1 MARGIK
7 SLPPR
12 QKLRFKGIISAI
24 HRQLIGNAPGEK
36 RRTSSDCTEDT
47 PRESSPPGTTAKDM
61 TRLAIVD
68 IRPCRP
74 ITNAR
79 VDQCYRFGLVSN

>member
-1 MARGIK
+1 MARDIK
-7 SLPPR
+7 PLPPR

-24 HRQLIGNAPGEK
+24 HRQLIGNASG
-36 RRTSSDCTEDT
+36 RREERAVIGQKTCQ
-47 PRESSPPGTTAKDM
+47 ESPGTIAKDM

-79 VDQCYRFGLVSN
+79 VDLMLPFLSRFKLN